1 MLKLYHNH
9 TNHAGGSASIEPL
22 TYAQA
27 ERTMRFHRTFPMYR
41 PTPLCSLSC
50 LAERLGVGKMYVKD
64 ESYRFGLNAFKVLGG
79 SHAIGMYL
87 AEQLGTGLEELPY
100 PVLTSEAVRKRLGE
114 VTFISAT
121 DGNHGRGI
129 AWTAHALG
137 QHSVILMPKGSAPA
151 RLENIRRAGAEASIT
166 DLCYDD
172 TVRLAKRLAEENGW
186 VLMQDTSW
194 PGYEVIPLHIT
205 QGYLTMALE
214 ALQQLDGTRPTHIFV
229 QAGVGSMAASVIGFF
244 SNVFSDR
251 PPVMTVVEPLR
262 ADCFFRTAEAD
273 DGLLHPV
280 TEEMNTIMA
289 GLACG
294 EPSPIAWEVIR
305 DHADFFLAI
314 PDEAAAQGMRI
325 LGNPADSDPRIVS
338 GESGASCFGA
348 VTEILRNPALSSV
361 RAELG
366 LNADSVLLFFST
378 EGATDPE
385 NYRRIVWDGA
395 FPSSR

>member
-1 MLKLYHNH
+1 MLKLYHNQ

-27 ERTMRFHRTFPMYR
+27 EKTMRFHRTFPMYR

-50 LAERLGVGKMYVKD
+50 LSELLGIGKLYVKD

-100 PVLTSEAVRKRLGE
+100 PVLTSEAVRKQLGE

-137 QHSVILMPKGSAPA
+137 QRSVILMPKGSAPA
-151 RLENIRRAGAEASIT
+151 RLENIRKAGAEASIT

-251 PPVMTVVEPLR
+251 PPIMTVVEPLR
-262 ADCFFRTAEAD
+262 ADCFFRTAEAN
-273 DGLLHPV
+273 DGALHPV

-305 DHADFFLAI
+305 DHADFFLSI
-314 PDEAAAQGMRI
+314 PDEMSAQGMRL
-325 LGNPADSDPRIVS
+325 LGNPPGSDPRMIS

-366 LNADSVLLFFST
+366 LDADSVLLFFST
-378 EGATDPE
+378 EGDTDQE

-395 FPSSR
+395 FPASR